1 MTRELPYILSYYNGE
16 ITQMISEKY
25 GYNLMDSLRMFLRSV
40 TYRMLRNP
48 ELEMWEF
55 SPLGIFDMWETEQI
69 TGDPHNSLYIR
80 RD

>member
-25 GYNLMDSLRMFLRSV
+25 GYNLMGSLRMFLRSV

-55 SPLGIFDMWETEQI
+55 LICGKQSRSPEIHATRFT
-69 TGDPHNSLYIR
+69 
-80 RD
+80 

>member
-1 MTRELPYILSYYNGE
+1 MTKELPFILSFYNGE

-25 GYNLMDSLRMFLRSV
+25 GLSPMDSLRRFLKSA
-40 TYRMLRNP
+40 TYRMLRDP

-55 SPLGIFDMWETEQI
+55 SPLGIFDMWEAEQI
-69 TGDPHNSLYIR
+69 TGDPRNSLYIR